1 MAQKRKSEIDKV
13 LLEAEEIEKAFEANA
28 KEILTRSM
36 GSEIEEMVKESL
48 EGSMALNEDDDD
60 DSELEV
66 SGMDIDADEDG
77 EEIDLDL
84 DLDDESDEDDN
95 EVDLDLDL
103 DVDDNEADLDVDD
116 VETIDLTGAEDS
128 DVITVFKKMGPED
141 EIEVVQ
147 DGDSVDI
154 KDIETGAEYRVEFGG
169 GDMDMDMDD
178 MDMEMDMDDMEMDI
192 DDMNI
197 DIEDEDF
204 DMDIDIEDEDEEND
218 LELDIDMDDDEDDMM
233 DEDMDYEDEDDIEEA
248 SRTLGSGKRW
258 GKKGLDKPRSAPRH
272 LRQESVKTDSKLIKE
287 NKVLKHKL
295 KDIVSENEEL
305 KADYN
310 TLVDSLKGFRTKLN
324 EVAVFNSNLTYAV
337 RLFTEHST
345 TKEEKV
351 DIIKR
356 FDEAKSLKESKLM
369 YKQLVKEIS
378 KAKPIKESV
387 EEKLNETKGSGSKT
401 EISESKVYVHPELEK
416 MKNLWEFN
424 YKYK

>member
-204 DMDIDIEDEDEEND
+204 DMDI
-218 LELDIDMDDDEDDMM
+218 
-233 DEDMDYEDEDDIEEA
+233 
-248 SRTLGSGKRW
+248 
-258 GKKGLDKPRSAPRH
+258 
-272 LRQESVKTDSKLIKE
+272 
-287 NKVLKHKL
+287 
-295 KDIVSENEEL
+295 
-305 KADYN
+305 
-310 TLVDSLKGFRTKLN
+310 
-324 EVAVFNSNLTYAV
+324 
-337 RLFTEHST
+337 
-345 TKEEKV
+345 
-351 DIIKR
+351 
-356 FDEAKSLKESKLM
+356 
-369 YKQLVKEIS
+369 
-378 KAKPIKESV
+378 
-387 EEKLNETKGSGSKT
+387 
-401 EISESKVYVHPELEK
+401 
-416 MKNLWEFN
+416 
-424 YKYK
+424 